1 MSMTAFCGTAT
12 GGGTMTGAGGSEGCL
27 LNACGLGGG
36 SSLAFGQQGEQEL
49 VTARQRAETHS
60 VRASHGAQAGLR

>member
-1 MSMTAFCGTAT
+1 MAAFCGTAT

-27 LNACGLGGG
+27 LNACGLGE

-49 VTARQRAETHS
+49 VTARQRGRTRTRLA
-60 VRASHGAQAGLR
+60 ASRGARAGLR